1 MRARNRNPGR
11 VGFPPRRLSP
21 ELRASDLRRRRLRR
35 YGSDEPPRRKGE
47 VLLEAGRLAA
57 AYLISKGLLSPIP
70 ESEENDGGD
79 RSIGVSSS
87 SAGND
92 LANAYSESN
101 YSRKRNRGWNSDY
114 GENWNCSR
122 GRRRVEGNGG
132 YTDGKGW
139 YKEKGRKRRTSGW
152 DKRFHVGRYKELDM
166 EEDDNGS
173 KEGNGSE
180 RRYALSRRRD
190 FRSVVDSGLNE
201 KNDISTKNQ
210 CESMPNGFIAKNYD
224 LPLSQR
230 SPTFERDFCI
240 EPMSSMEYA
249 PQEASDADTNEDTVM
264 RGPSMNSDAWVSGL
278 SKCEDSDSKIVQSVQ
293 SIENDP
299 QCDLSD
305 SVRDFDTCKPTID
318 MREGDKS
325 VEHNR
330 GSDKMKRF
338 DHYFLFDQ
346 LPPKKL
352 WRKLETFTFDDG
364 IYEEVDQ
371 EKLGGDSLFRKS
383 DTELNIHFEEEK
395 QEQEQEQEQKQKP
408 PVEVRILELN
418 LMGTAE
424 MSKIPD
430 EPVTDHLYTAE
441 KDLLSNFGILDNNQE
456 IPVINLEGV
465 SQEEDYGYNF
475 FQLE

>member
-87 SAGND
+87 LAGND

-114 GENWNCSR
+114 ER
-122 GRRRVEGNGG
+122 EEA
-132 YTDGKGW
+132 TDIGM
-139 YKEKGRKRRTSGW
+139 

-173 KEGNGSE
+173 KEGNGSQ
-180 RRYALSRRRD
+180 RKYALSRRRD

-210 CESMPNGFIAKNYD
+210 CESMPNGFITKNYD
-224 LPLSQR
+224 PPLSQR
-230 SPTFERDFCI
+230 SPKFERDFCI
-240 EPMSSMEYA
+240 EPMNSMEYA
-249 PQEASDADTNEDTVM
+249 PQEASDADINEGTIM

-318 MREGDKS
+318 LREGDKS

-338 DHYFLFDQ
+338 DHYFLFDR

-352 WRKLETFTFDDG
+352 WRKLETFTVDDG

-395 QEQEQEQEQKQKP
+395 QEQEQEQKQKP

-465 SQEEDYGYNF
+465 SQEEDCGYDF